1 MQTYLIFFQE
11 GYYFLDI
18 QYKRLVRDTLAHLCV
33 LMKAGGY
40 GTGTGKKFDWILI
53 IRTRTGLFIRGAG
66 PEIGSGFPIPD
77 PKQKI
82 IRVGPA

>member
-1 MQTYLIFFQE
+1 
-11 GYYFLDI
+11 
-18 QYKRLVRDTLAHLCV
+18 
-33 LMKAGGY
+33 MKAGGY

-53 IRTRTGLFIRGAG
+53 IRTRTGLFIRGVG
-66 PEIGSGFPIPD
+66 PVPD